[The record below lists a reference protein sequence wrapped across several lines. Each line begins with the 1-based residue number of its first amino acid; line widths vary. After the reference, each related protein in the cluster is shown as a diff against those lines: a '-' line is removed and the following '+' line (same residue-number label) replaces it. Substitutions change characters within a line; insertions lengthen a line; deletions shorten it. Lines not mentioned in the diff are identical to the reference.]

1 MIILLSVAL
10 KTIITAAIIILL
22 IALYIID
29 KRLIEKKRD
38 VISGKLI
45 ILSYFV
51 LLLLT
56 AVAVVSIMF
65 LWGYSINVTTAYI
78 IDQFE
83 AFIAESISRIL
94 GTVIVIFVAMLINK
108 VTKIALLRVGK
119 SNLPNDRRK
128 KTIAKLIISVV
139 KYIVGIIAIIAI
151 LAIWGVNVGPALA
164 GLGVLGLVIG
174 LGAQKFINDLISG
187 FFIIF
192 ENHFNV
198 GDTIEVKGFKGVV
211 TDIGLKTTKIRNW
224 KGEIKIYNNG
234 DIGDI
239 TNYSLNPSIAVVEFG
254 IAYEED
260 IQKTIEVLKAELP
273 KTVSLF
279 DQIIEEPTILGVTEL
294 ANSSVNIRVIAKTL
308 NEQHYAVERGLR
320 KFIKEVLDNNDITIP
335 FPQLVIHNAQNK
347 KDN

>member
-1 MIILLSVAL
+1 MFILSSTILKSV
-10 KTIITAAIIILL
+10 ITAAIIIIL
-22 IALYIID
+22 IVLFILD
-29 KRLIEKKRD
+29 KRIIEKKRD
-38 VISGKLI
+38 TISGKLI
-45 ILSYFV
+45 VLSYIVLFV
-51 LLLLT
+51 LTIASAFL
-56 AVAVVSIMF
+56 IMII
-65 LWGYSINVTTAYI
+65 WDYSINLTTEYLLTE
-78 IDQFE
+78 FE
-83 AFIAESISRIL
+83 DFITKSISRIL
-94 GTVIVIFVAMLINK
+94 GSVVALFVAMLINK
-108 VTKIALLRVGK
+108 VVKIALLRVGK

-128 KTIAKLIISVV
+128 KTIAKLIISIV
-139 KYIVGIIAIIAI
+139 KYFVGILTIII
-151 LAIWGVNVGPALA
+151 VLAIWGVNVAPALA

-174 LGAQKFINDLISG
+174 LGAQRFINDLISG

-260 IQKTIEVLKAELP
+260 IQKTMDILATELP
-273 KTVSLF
+273 KSRHLF
-279 DQIIEEPTILGVTEL
+279 EQIIEDPVVVGVTEL
-294 ANSSVNIRVIAKTL
+294 ANSSVNIRVIVKTL

-320 KFIKEVLDNNDITIP
+320 KYIKEVLDDNDITIP
-335 FPQLVIHNAQNK
+335 FPQIVVHNTQNK
-347 KDN
+347 KDK

>member
-1 MIILLSVAL
+1 MIILLSVGL
-10 KTIITAAIIILL
+10 KSAITAAIIIFL
-22 IALYIID
+22 IALFIFD
-29 KRLIEKKRD
+29 KRLIEKNRD
-38 VISGKLI
+38 AISGKLI
-45 ILSYFV
+45 VLSYFI
-51 LLLLT
+51 LFLLT
-56 AVAVVSIMF
+56 VAAIISIMF
-65 LWGYSINVTTAYI
+65 LWGFSLDVTVEYVIEQIEEFFT
-78 IDQFE
+78 Q
-83 AFIAESISRIL
+83 SISRIL
-94 GTVIVIFVAMLINK
+94 GSIIAIFIAMLINK
-108 VTKIALLRVGK
+108 IVKIALLRVGK

-128 KTIAKLIISVV
+128 KTIAKLMISVV
-139 KYIVGIIAIIAI
+139 KYVVGIITIIAV

-239 TNYSLNPSIAVVEFG
+239 TNFSLNPSIAVVEFG

-260 IQKTIEVLKAELP
+260 VQKTTEILTIELP
-273 KTVSLF
+273 KVRNLF
-279 DQIIEEPTILGVTEL
+279 EQIIEDPVVVGVTEI

-308 NEQHYAVERGLR
+308 NEQHYAVERGIR
-320 KFIKEVLDNNDITIP
+320 KFIKEILDSNDIKFA
-335 FPQLVIHNAQNK
+335 FPQIVVHNAQSK

>member
-1 MIILLSVAL
+1 MFILMSTILKSV
-10 KTIITAAIIILL
+10 ITAAIIIIL
-22 IALYIID
+22 IVLFILD
-29 KRLIEKKRD
+29 KRIIEKKRD
-38 VISGKLI
+38 TISGKLI
-45 ILSYFV
+45 VLSYIV
-51 LLLLT
+51 LFILTIGSALL
-56 AVAVVSIMF
+56 IMII
-65 LWGYSINVTTAYI
+65 WDYSINLTTEYLLTE
-78 IDQFE
+78 FE
-83 AFIAESISRIL
+83 DFITKSISRIL
-94 GTVIVIFVAMLINK
+94 GSVVALFVAMLINK
-108 VTKIALLRVGK
+108 VVKIALLRVGK

-128 KTIAKLIISVV
+128 KTIAKLVISIV
-139 KYIVGIIAIIAI
+139 KYFVGILTIII
-151 LAIWGVNVGPALA
+151 VLAIWGVNVAPALA

-174 LGAQKFINDLISG
+174 LGAQRFINDLISG

-260 IQKTIEVLKAELP
+260 IQKTMDILTTELP
-273 KTVSLF
+273 KSRHLF
-279 DQIIEEPTILGVTEL
+279 EQIIEDPVVVGVTEF

-320 KFIKEVLDNNDITIP
+320 KYIKEVLDDNDITIP
-335 FPQLVIHNAQNK
+335 FPQIVVHNTQNK